1 MEYKKGLLA
10 TGILMIVL
18 LIIMVI
24 VVLVGWGWF
33 SRGQSYY
40 FGNVQDPNP
49 EIILDIP
56 SEALTEYVEGI
67 GYICESDNS
76 KVNPIDSGETCS
88 KSGEKGHSAITITI
102 LYLYQ
107 IDQPSNIMASATLS
121 KDFDDREFIYEEFKK
136 IIQIPFQ
143 NTRPDEAVVWLS
155 DCMKLENQDY
165 LIASK
170 SINQVTFTLS
180 IIDNRYTLSIN
191 PNYEE
196 Y

>member
-24 VVLVGWGWF
+24 VVMAGWGWL
-33 SRGQSYY
+33 SRGEDDY
-40 FGNVQDPNP
+40 FGDYQDSTLQIN
-49 EIILDIP
+49 LDIP
-56 SEALTEYVEGI
+56 SEKLTGYFEGM
-67 GYICESDNS
+67 GFICELDNS
-76 KVNPIDSGETCS
+76 KGGPVNSSETCS
-88 KSGEKGHSAITITI
+88 KSGGKGQSAITITI
-102 LYLYQ
+102 LHLYRL
-107 IDQPSNIMASATLS
+107 DQPSNIIASAVLS
-121 KDFDDREFIYEEFKK
+121 EDFEDREYIYGELKE

-143 NTRPDEAVVWLS
+143 NSKPDEAVAWLS

-165 LIASK
+165 LITSK
-170 SINQVTFTLS
+170 SIDQVTFTFS
-180 IIDNRYTLSIN
+180 IIDGRYSLSIN

>member
-1 MEYKKGLLA
+1 MEYKKGLFA
-10 TGILMIVL
+10 TGLLMIAL
-18 LIIMVI
+18 LIVMVI
-24 VVLVGWGWF
+24 VVMVGWSWF

-40 FGNVQDPNP
+40 FGNIQDPNP
-49 EIILDIP
+49 EIMLDIP

-76 KVNPIDSGETCS
+76 KGNPIDSGETCT
-88 KSGEKGHSAITITI
+88 KSGEKGHSAIAITI

-121 KDFDDREFIYEEFKK
+121 EDYDDRDYIYEEFKK

-143 NTRPDEAVVWLS
+143 ESRPDEAVVWLS

-165 LIASK
+165 LITSK
-170 SINQVTFTLS
+170 SINQVTYTLS
-180 IIDNRYTLSIN
+180 IMDNRYTLSIN

-196 Y
+196 N